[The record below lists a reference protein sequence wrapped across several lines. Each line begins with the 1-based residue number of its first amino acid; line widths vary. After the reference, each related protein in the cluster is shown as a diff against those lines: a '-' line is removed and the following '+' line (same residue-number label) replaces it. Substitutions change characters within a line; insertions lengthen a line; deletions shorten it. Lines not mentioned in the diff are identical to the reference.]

1 MKTILAIG
9 LLAFSQFIY
18 GQGSIDLL
26 NKSWKAEKP
35 IKISEKQTLQ
45 AFQLILEEG
54 VNFKE
59 NVIFQEAVISEK
71 IIDGVHYAT
80 SASFRISSDSIHF
93 QINMDY
99 WGFREGDLIGLGYTW
114 VNENEILIKS
124 EIEQGLFFPRNK

>member
-80 SASFRISSDSIHF
+80 SASFRVTSDSIHF

>member
-93 QINMDY
+93 QVNMDY
-99 WGFREGDLIGLGYTW
+99 WGFREGDIISLSYKW